1 MINTSTSVQAFLSFF
16 LITQRRPP
24 PPVPPT
30 GDDDDDYDEDDDD
43 DDDEEVVVALYDF
56 PGAESH
62 DLSLVKGEEY
72 IILEKCDVNWYKA
85 CNQYGW
91 VCLSPC
97 TFVSTIH
104 VHHFVPDQ
112 NISTSSAG

>member
-85 CNQYGW
+85 CNQYG
-91 VCLSPC
+91 
-97 TFVSTIH
+97 
-104 VHHFVPDQ
+104 
-112 NISTSSAG
+112 